1 MNDFSKEM
9 GELFFFQK
17 GINNS
22 SQLDYLSP
30 DLTSKGF
37 LDKRWII
44 ENKERYLCKNGHDLF
59 RQQPFNEKV
68 ASDVLEC
75 IGCRDYVQYTLRGLN
90 EEEPYSV
97 CKDFI
102 TENMEYI
109 PASLLRKSLEKHPG
123 EKEYAYF
130 MRCCEKL
137 NLKNL

>member
-1 MNDFSKEM
+1 MSLSSSLWACHFLINIGSSLLD
-9 GELFFFQK
+9 QK
-17 GINNS
+17 YNG
-22 SQLDYLSP
+22 
-30 DLTSKGF
+30 
-37 LDKRWII
+37 KR
-44 ENKERYLCKNGHDLF
+44 L
-59 RQQPFNEKV
+59 
-68 ASDVLEC
+68 VLEG
-75 IGCRDYVQYTLRGLN
+75 IGCRDYVQYTLRGMN

-102 TENMEYI
+102 TENTEYI